1 MTPSSQKCGEKQQGS
16 SLRLFFTYLCQNL
29 LYIKKHLALVLKKIV
44 NVLLSVLQTNLNKA
58 VNIYYTLP
66 KWIGNMKMM
75 HCFSTIKTWMRI
87 MHGRLRR
94 LKNQNMIKKLYSPPS
109 PHYTHTKKSWY
120 PPPPPPPTWL
130 NFLSLSLNFKTGP
143 IFES

>member
-1 MTPSSQKCGEKQQGS
+1 MWGKTVRQFIKVVLHL
-16 SLRLFFTYLCQNL
+16 SLPNL

-75 HCFSTIKTWMRI
+75 QCFSTIKTWMRI
-87 MHGRLRR
+87 MLGKAML
-94 LKNQNMIKKLYSPPS
+94 LIYV
-109 PHYTHTKKSWY
+109 
-120 PPPPPPPTWL
+120 
-130 NFLSLSLNFKTGP
+130 
-143 IFES
+143 